1 MIIDATDLILGR
13 MCAKV
18 AKKAMLGETIQI
30 INCEKA
36 LITGNKKDI
45 IAKYRHRLELG
56 QPQKGP
62 YIQRKSDRFV
72 RRTVRGMVPFKQEKG
87 RAAFERVMCYIGVP
101 AAFKDKKTETIKE
114 ASIEKVPNLK
124 YITVHEV
131 CRQIGG
137 KL

>member
-13 MCAKV
+13 MAAKA
-18 AKKAMLGETIQI
+18 AKAALLGESVDVV
-30 INCEKA
+30 NCEKA

-56 QPQKGP
+56 QPRKGP
-62 YIQRKSDRFV
+62 FIQRKADRFV
-72 RRTVRGMVPFKQEKG
+72 RRTIRGMLPFKQAKG
-87 RAAFERVMCYIGVP
+87 RMAYERVKCYIGIP
-101 AAFKDKKTETIKE
+101 APFKDQKAETIKG

-124 YITVHEV
+124 HITVHEV

-137 KL
+137 K

>member
-13 MCAKV
+13 MAAKA
-18 AKKAMLGETIQI
+18 AKAALLGETVDVV
-30 INCEKA
+30 NCEKA

-62 YIQRKSDRFV
+62 YIQRKADRFV
-72 RRTVRGMVPFKQEKG
+72 RRTIRGMLPFKQAKG
-87 RAAFERVMCYIGVP
+87 RAAYERVKCYIGIP
-101 AAFKDKKTETIKE
+101 GEFKDQKAETIKGV
-114 ASIEKVPNLK
+114 SIHKVPNLK

-137 KL
+137 K